1 MARGEPIW
9 QTSST
14 GPTSIPN
21 SSEAVATSAAQV
33 AGPQTGFDDAPPR
46 RRQAAVVGGDQE
58 GGVDV
63 GTARRFVLAEA
74 LRQLVGHPLGHL
86 RAC

>member
-14 GPTSIPN
+14 GPTSIPS

-33 AGPQTGFDDAPPR
+33 AGAQSLLDDAATSR
-46 RRQAAVVGGDQE
+46 REAAVVGG
-58 GGVDV
+58 
-63 GTARRFVLAEA
+63 
-74 LRQLVGHPLGHL
+74 HL
-86 RAC
+86 